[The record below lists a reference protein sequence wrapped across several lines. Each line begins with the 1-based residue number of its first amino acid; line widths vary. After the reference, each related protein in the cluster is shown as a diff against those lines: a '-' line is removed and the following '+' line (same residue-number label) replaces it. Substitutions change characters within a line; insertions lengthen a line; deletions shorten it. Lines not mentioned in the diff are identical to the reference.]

1 MPFET
6 TIIPTGFSE
15 VTSRL
20 HSLGPGRDAER
31 EQIIDGVLTRLGEVL
46 TQRVMYATPLGV
58 TGNLRNTTY
67 FRVNSTPDIVAGDT
81 IYTLSIIQDARHA
94 AFMYRPIVVRGRM
107 SPGRRPPARELEA
120 WVQLRWGVTGSQI
133 KSAAYKL
140 AGSIAEKGT
149 TPNHYPK
156 QVLDRSQDILNQAAN
171 HLGTELV
178 VHLTDI

>member
-15 VTSRL
+15 ITSRL
-20 HSLGPGRDAER
+20 QALGADRNFER
-31 EQIIDGVLTRLGEVL
+31 ERIINGVLTRLGQVL
-46 TQRVMYATPLGV
+46 TRRLMYATPLGV
-58 TGNLRNTTY
+58 TGSLRNTTD
-67 FRVNSTPDIVAGDT
+67 FRVDSTPDIVAGDT

-94 AFMYRPIVVRGRM
+94 GYMYRPIVVRGRRI
-107 SPGRRPPARELEA
+107 GRRPPAKALEA
-120 WVQLRWGVTGSQI
+120 WVQLKWGVTGSEI

-140 AGSIAEKGT
+140 AGSIAAKGT
-149 TPNHYPK
+149 NPNHYPK

-178 VHLTDI
+178 VHITDI

>member
-6 TIIPTGFSE
+6 TVIPTGFSE
-15 VTSRL
+15 ITSRL
-20 HSLGPGRDAER
+20 HSLGPGRNAER
-31 EQIIDGVLTRLGEVL
+31 EQIIDGVLTRLGEAL

-67 FRVNSTPDIVAGDT
+67 FRVSSTPDIVAGDT
-81 IYTLSIIQDARHA
+81 IYTLSIVQDAHHA
-94 AFMYRPIVVRGRM
+94 GFMYRPIVVRGRRI
-107 SPGRRPPARELEA
+107 GRRPPAKELEA
-120 WVQLRWGVTGSQI
+120 WVQLKWGVTGSEI

-140 AGSIAEKGT
+140 AGSIAAKGT
-149 TPNHYPK
+149 NPNHYPR
-156 QVLDRSQDILNQAAN
+156 QVLDRSQDILNEAAN

>member
-6 TIIPTGFSE
+6 TVIPTGFSE
-15 VTSRL
+15 ITSRL
-20 HSLGPGRDAER
+20 HSLGPGHNAER

-58 TGNLRNTTY
+58 TGR
-67 FRVNSTPDIVAGDT
+67 RI
-81 IYTLSIIQDARHA
+81 
-94 AFMYRPIVVRGRM
+94 
-107 SPGRRPPARELEA
+107 GRRPPAKELEA
-120 WVQLRWGVTGSQI
+120 WVQLKWGVTGSEI

-140 AGSIAEKGT
+140 AGSIAAKGT
-149 TPNHYPK
+149 NPNHYPM
-156 QVLDRSQDILNQAAN
+156 QVLGNSQDILNEAAN